1 MGIKTGAGGMNI
13 LGRDVNR
20 SDTKLG
26 QMSQTLAKAKS
37 TGSGIGG
44 LLGGII
50 GQILIP
56 IPGVGAAI
64 GAGLGS
70 LAGSKIGGATS
81 GVSQGD
87 ILNTKFRK
95 ESAHNITKQVAQQE
109 FANVAKSTLSGYMQ
123 GINPGSSLSKF
134 GKGFEAGSA
143 GGSGF
148 MQGMQGGFENLMGK
162 VPTAQTGGM
171 KADILGG
178 DTGGFDI
185 TDITKTTEA
194 ARSKMPSL
202 SGDVMGD
209 ATMTDKPGLLDMAT
223 QNSSPTEGEFIMS
236 QTQDIPSP
244 SKDSLLSR
252 AGDWFKDNIFTG
264 EGFQGEGGGS
274 GQGPL
279 QKTPESEYQ
288 RILHQ
293 GTAGNTQGQNP
304 NADPAMMDRVTQY
317 MQKNWAPDDTI
328 DMNVWQMMGGR

>member
-1 MGIKTGAGGMNI
+1 MGVRTGGGGMN
-13 LGRDVNR
+13 LLQRDVGR

-81 GVSQGD
+81 GVNQDD

-109 FANVAKSTLSGYMQ
+109 FANVAKSTLSGFMQ
-123 GINPGSSLSKF
+123 GINPASSMSKF
-134 GKGFEAGSA
+134 GGGFKAGSA

-148 MQGMQGGFENLMGK
+148 MQGLQGGAESLFNK
-162 VPTAQTGGM
+162 VPTAQVGGM

-178 DTGGFDI
+178 DTGGFNVLDI
-185 TDITKTTEA
+185 AKTTGA

-209 ATMTDKPGLLDMAT
+209 ATMTEFPGLPDKPSSLLDMGMSGM
-223 QNSSPTEGEFIMS
+223 NLPTMG
-236 QTQDIPSP
+236 PSIE
-244 SKDSLLSR
+244 D
-252 AGDWFKDNIFTG
+252 ADDWTTG
-264 EGFQGEGGGS
+264 ADGRPWSET
-274 GQGPL
+274 L
-279 QKTPESEYQ
+279 QQY
-288 RILHQ
+288 
-293 GTAGNTQGQNP
+293 GNF
-304 NADPAMMDRVTQY
+304 
-317 MQKNWAPDDTI
+317 
-328 DMNVWQMMGGR
+328 